1 MKEIILQ
8 GGFIKAGERPRMI
21 VDSIDTDLALLELR
35 YHRNKKKAFWR
46 IFALNIGYGCCLIL
60 YIFYFRGTFQYLAS
74 KMLPTTCTCCVRN
87 RNKKAGIQST
97 VELSA
102 SSARP
107 VTVRPHNV
115 ERDKSKT
122 TTGPRLSVNPM
133 HAKMKQFKRSH
144 PPVSRLSTLVWEIL
158 WFYVCCVENHKIGL
172 GCGFNV

>member
-1 MKEIILQ
+1 MVRKPSPPLKYKKSKYFQSNERRWAIESII
-8 GGFIKAGERPRMI
+8 G
-21 VDSIDTDLALLELR
+21 
-35 YHRNKKKAFWR
+35 
-46 IFALNIGYGCCLIL
+46 ALNIGYGCCLIL
-60 YIFYFRGTFQYLAS
+60 YIFYFRGTFHYLAS

-133 HAKMKQFKRSH
+133 HAKMKQFKSSH
-144 PPVSRLSTLVWEIL
+144 PPVSRLSTLV
-158 WFYVCCVENHKIGL
+158 
-172 GCGFNV
+172 